1 MILDK
6 CSILR
11 SHFAWLCVL
20 FWTQFLFARSF
31 HVCFVGGTNFGF
43 MNGANGLR
51 PTTTSYGMSMTVFE
65 IWWKLNYFNHV
76 HIRLILVGGKCEP
89 ISKQARISIK
99 WYVFYLFSTFMNAW
113 TRHLTPTVPLTAH
126 QYHLVTGNC
135 LGNMTRGMLQRLV

>member
-11 SHFAWLCVL
+11 SHFAWLCIL

-76 HIRLILVGGKCEP
+76 HIRLILVGGKCGP
-89 ISKQARISIK
+89 ISKQWESLSSGMFLISFQHS
-99 WYVFYLFSTFMNAW
+99 WMHGQDTSLSQFLS
-113 TRHLTPTVPLTAH
+113 LPTSITW
-126 QYHLVTGNC
+126 
-135 LGNMTRGMLQRLV
+135 

>member
-76 HIRLILVGGKCEP
+76 HIRLILVGGKCGP

-99 WYVFYLFSTFMNAW
+99 WYVFLSLFNIHECMDK
-113 TRHLTPTVPLTAH
+113 TPHSHSSSHCPPVS
-126 QYHLVTGNC
+126 
-135 LGNMTRGMLQRLV
+135 LGNRKLSGKLGVCCKD